1 MHTVAFSFHPVF
13 KFCKISWREESEKC
27 SLSETLEFSTSS
39 AEKQKVAERDTLESD
54 MVSCTFVQMS
64 LLVA

>member
-1 MHTVAFSFHPVF
+1 MHTVAFSFHP

-39 AEKQKVAERDTLESD
+39 AEKQKAAERDTLESD